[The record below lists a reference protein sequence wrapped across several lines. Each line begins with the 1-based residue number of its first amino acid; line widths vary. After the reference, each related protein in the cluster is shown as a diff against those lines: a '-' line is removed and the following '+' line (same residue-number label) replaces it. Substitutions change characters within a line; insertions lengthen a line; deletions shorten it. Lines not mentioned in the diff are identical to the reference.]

1 MMSAIKP
8 IKSELDYDG
17 ALAEIEDLMDA
28 KADTAQGDR
37 LAVLVALVSAYEEQH
52 WPIDPP
58 DPIAAIRY
66 KMEINGLTQ
75 SDLGALLGSRS
86 RASEILK
93 RQRPLTLGMIREL
106 HAKWGIPAESLLKPY
121 RLAKTPNT

>member
-8 IKSELDYDG
+8 IKSELDYDA
-17 ALAEIEDLMDA
+17 ALAEIEGLMDA
-28 KADTAQGDR
+28 KADTAQGDK

-52 WPIDPP
+52 WPIEPP
-58 DPIAAIRY
+58 DPITAIRY
-66 KMEINGLTQ
+66 KMEINGLKQ